1 MKKTSIW
8 RKLHRLWITAG
19 ATAGIVFVVWSLL
32 AYRATALAH
41 QAIESDAAVTVTRGD
56 GSWSF
61 APRTPA
67 AAGLIFF
74 PGGLVDPVA
83 YAPLTHAIAA
93 AGYPSVLVQ
102 VPMRG
107 AFGGADSPA
116 VLSRALLAARSHS
129 QVRAWVIAGH
139 SRGGVIASKVARDGF
154 PSLAGLVLIGTSHP
168 RDFSLAALTVPVTRI
183 YGTHD
188 TIASME
194 KLERTR
200 GNLPASTR
208 MVRIDGGNHSQF
220 GWYGFQPGDR
230 RATIAASAQRE
241 VMTREVIAMLTRVDS
256 IAAAGANGAAP

>member
-8 RKLHRLWITAG
+8 RKLHHIWITTG
-19 ATAGIVFVVWSLL
+19 ATVGIVFVVWSLL
-32 AYRATALAH
+32 AYRATAAAH
-41 QAIESDAAVTVTRGD
+41 QALQSDAAVTVTTGD

-61 APRTPA
+61 TPRTPS

-83 YAPLTHAIAA
+83 YAPLAHAVAA

-107 AFGGADSPA
+107 AFGGANSPA
-116 VLSRALLAARSHS
+116 VLSRAHLAARSHGH
-129 QVRAWVIAGH
+129 VRAWILAGH
-139 SRGGVIASKVARDGF
+139 SRGGVIASQIGRDGF

-168 RDFSLAALTVPVTRI
+168 RDFSLASLAIPVTRI
-183 YGTHD
+183 YATHD
-188 TIASME
+188 TIASVE

-220 GWYGFQPGDR
+220 GYYGFQPADWP
-230 RATIAASAQRE
+230 ATISRDAQQAITRQAIIDILASAVPR
-241 VMTREVIAMLTRVDS
+241 IPAS
-256 IAAAGANGAAP
+256 